1 MRKKIIA
8 YVGVFQFPYG
18 QAASKRVKGNIL
30 LLESLGYEVIVGHG
44 GDAKEEF
51 LNLNKDVKIKSY
63 GLGELYSSSNG
74 IIRLF
79 NLVFN
84 GGNNTV
90 EWLKQLKY
98 KPDSLIIYGGFY
110 HYSNRILK
118 YCKANNIKVIFDVVE
133 WYEPAQ
139 MMGGRFGLFYN
150 SFLMAFKYIYPKA
163 DGIIAI
169 SSSLKEVFKEN
180 NTVIIPPLVATQI
193 DKPYIENNENL
204 SLIYAG
210 NIGNKDSLYEI
221 IQVVENL
228 SKDNNIK
235 LDILGPSETELKNR
249 YNIKDFSKAIQIH
262 GKVNQEEINSYIEK
276 ADFTIFTRPN
286 THCNRYGFPSKFV
299 ESLSLGVPVVTNL
312 TSDIGLYLKDGY
324 NGFVVKDTS
333 KQAIEVCIRQML
345 KLSLEQK
352 KSMKKNAIISAD
364 KYFSSKSW
372 LLRKNVSEFFSNID
386 DEVHV

>member
-8 YVGVFQFPYG
+8 YVGAFQFPYG

-63 GLGELYSSSNG
+63 GLGELYFSSNG

-90 EWLKQLKY
+90 EWLKQLKC
-98 KPDSLIIYGGFY
+98 KPDSVIIYGGFY

-150 SFLMAFKYIYPKA
+150 SFLMAFKYVYPKA

-169 SSSLKEVFKEN
+169 SSNLGKVFKKSKL
-180 NTVIIPPLVATQI
+180 TIIPPLISDSVDTPCLYDNQT
-193 DKPYIENNENL
+193 L

-210 NIGNKDSLYEI
+210 NIGNKDSLIEI
-221 IQVVENL
+221 IQIVDKL
-228 SKDNNIK
+228 SLNYKIK
-235 LDILGPSETELKNR
+235 LDIFGPSEGEIKSR
-249 YNIKDFSKAIQIH
+249 YNLKDFAPSIKIH
-262 GKVNQEEINSYIEK
+262 GKVKQEEINNYIMK
-276 ADFTIFTRPN
+276 ADFTIFVRPD
-286 THCNRYGFPSKFV
+286 THCNHYGFPSKFV
-299 ESLSLGVPVVTNL
+299 ESLSLGVPVATNL

-324 NGFVVKDTS
+324 NGIVIEDSTADSIEGAIVK
-333 KQAIEVCIRQML
+333 ML
-345 KLSLEQK
+345 NLTPEDKIA
-352 KSMKKNAIISAD
+352 MKKNAIKIAEEN
-364 KYFSSKSW
+364 FSSKSL
-372 LLRKNVSEFFSNID
+372 LLRKNVFKFFSDID
-386 DEVHV
+386 HELI